1 MFLAIFPS
9 NNTIW
14 NTQALHFP
22 FTISQKKCVN
32 TLCGTNVQNIKKVLL
47 SLMTKNNP
55 RSGTEYHGELTAD
68 IKYCNNWP
76 RYKGSF
82 DRFVSQLI
90 THTEN
95 ENVFSEIILQWE
107 PSAWGM
113 LAPAPSQ
120 SAVLPAGCWAGVP
133 AETAG
138 MPVEAAGILPAL
150 LLLSVQKQ

>member
-1 MFLAIFPS
+1 MFLAVFPS

-22 FTISQKKCVN
+22 FTISQKKCKYTVQN
-32 TLCGTNVQNIKKVLL
+32 KWLQNIKKVLL

-55 RSGTEYHGELTAD
+55 RSGTEYHGKLTAE
-68 IKYCNNWP
+68 IKYYSNWP
-76 RYKGSF
+76 GYNSSF
-82 DRFVSQLI
+82 DRFVSRLI
-90 THTEN
+90 THRGN

-107 PSAWGM
+107 PSAWDM

-120 SAVLPAGCWAGVP
+120 PGCWAGVP
-133 AETAG
+133 AEAAG